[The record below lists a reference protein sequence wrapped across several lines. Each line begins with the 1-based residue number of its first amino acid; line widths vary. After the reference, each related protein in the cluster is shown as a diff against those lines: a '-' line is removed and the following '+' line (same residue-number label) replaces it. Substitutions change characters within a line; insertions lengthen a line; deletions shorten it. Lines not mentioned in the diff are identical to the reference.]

1 MSEKKGILVPLILFV
16 VILVY
21 YTLVGIFSQNIPY
34 ADDLSLLASLYDLS
48 NQGSVSATLSI
59 LFSFHNEHRLLLPRL
74 VTIGLTAL
82 NGGVIDFRWWVWLG
96 NAFLLV
102 PLAVFYQVLAGRKI
116 SPAYL
121 VPIALLLFQPL
132 HTELVYW
139 GMASLQNLGVLALA
153 VITLYLA
160 AGPLSFTRLALV
172 LGLTLLSMLTGANG
186 MLLIPAVAFVWLL
199 RRQYWLVAGWLI
211 IGSLAIGLYWWGF
224 DPAIQSGIGAEQA
237 STLFEKAQTLLG
249 LLGALVE
256 SQRYQEIPMATG
268 LLLVLAFGIPAARIV
283 QRVWTQ
289 SVPSADRGAL
299 FMVALGGFLLMT
311 MAAIAVSRQLDAA
324 LFVTRYKI
332 YPLLLLICVY
342 LMMVLTS
349 MTPARWMLPACV
361 VVGLAI
367 NVIGYWRSLPRLEK
381 HQAYMNEQLINWERY
396 HRVDAPTPFM
406 RHYYEQRWTAAHR
419 EGLYLPPAIR

>member
-21 YTLVGIFSQNIPY
+21 YTVVGIFSQNIPY

-48 NQGSVSATLSI
+48 NQASLSAALSI

-74 VTIGLTAL
+74 TTIGLTSL
-82 NGGVIDFRWWVWLG
+82 NDGVIDFRWWVWLG
-96 NAFLLV
+96 NAYLLV
-102 PLAVFYQVLAGRKI
+102 PLAVFYQVLTRQKLSAT
-116 SPAYL
+116 YL
-121 VPIALLLFQPL
+121 IPIALLLFQPL

-256 SQRYQEIPMATG
+256 SQRYQGITMVTG
-268 LLLVLAFGIPAARIV
+268 FLLLLAFSIPAVRIV
-283 QRVWTQ
+283 QQVWNKSEP
-289 SVPSADRGAL
+289 SVDRGSL
-299 FMVALGGFLLMT
+299 FAVALGGFLLMT
-311 MAAIAVSRQLDAA
+311 MAAIAVSRQLDAV
-324 LFVTRYKI
+324 LYVTRYKI

-342 LMMVLTS
+342 LMVLTS
-349 MTPARWMLPACV
+349 TTRIRWMLPACV
-361 VVGLAI
+361 VVGLAV
-367 NVIGYWRSLPRLEK
+367 NAIGYWRSLPRLEK

-419 EGLYLPPAIR
+419 EGLYQPPAIR